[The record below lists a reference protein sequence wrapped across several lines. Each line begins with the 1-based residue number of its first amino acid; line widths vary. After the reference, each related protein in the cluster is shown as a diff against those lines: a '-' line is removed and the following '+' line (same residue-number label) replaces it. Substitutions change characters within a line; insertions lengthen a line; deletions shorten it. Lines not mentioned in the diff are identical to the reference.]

1 MIPTTT
7 RESEPDYDDFYHSY
21 LQKSFQQPDESVQQN
36 QSQNLYGH
44 EFIGADGMPVQA
56 YGTAPDLLYV
66 QANLPAQMLTAPRN
80 ENSAP
85 YTQVKVNFDN
95 KSMNQLQLVP
105 PEIDIKTGLPRKI
118 CSNCG
123 SFSTPSWRR
132 CPEGRNLLCN
142 ACGLYQKLHKRP
154 RPLMIREDG
163 SVQVIRSV
171 NSSIL
176 QVCQNCKT
184 TDTPIWRRSPDNPN
198 QMLCNACALYYKN
211 HNSSR
216 PPSFNVSEDD
226 RNLLS

>member
-1 MIPTTT
+1 
-7 RESEPDYDDFYHSY
+7 
-21 LQKSFQQPDESVQQN
+21 
-36 QSQNLYGH
+36 
-44 EFIGADGMPVQA
+44 
-56 YGTAPDLLYV
+56 
-66 QANLPAQMLTAPRN
+66 MLTAPRN

-105 PEIDIKTGLPRKI
+105 PEIDLKTGLPRKI
-118 CSNCG
+118 CPIVDRFLHHLG
-123 SFSTPSWRR
+123 
-132 CPEGRNLLCN
+132 EDVQKDGNLLCN

-216 PPSFNVSEDD
+216 PPSYNFSEDD